1 MTISSP
7 AKNFLRRLLF
17 GMLGCASAAIA
28 VAQTAPP
35 PPRPAPVVIVA
46 PPPALQFQQT
56 VQQQQLR
63 DQLQQRQLEQQLHQ
77 DVSDTSKRPLA
88 GHPRTLRQLDQADR
102 AQQERDRASQQDLL
116 DRYRNAGSLPRVV
129 PQPLPAPARSGG

>member
-7 AKNFLRRLLF
+7 AENFLRRLLF
-17 GMLGCASAAIA
+17 GMIGCVPAAIA
-28 VAQTAPP
+28 VAQAAP

-46 PPPALQFQQT
+46 PPPAQQFQQT

-102 AQQERDRASQQDLL
+102 AQQERERASQQDLL
-116 DRYRNAGSLPRVV
+116 DRYRNAASLPRVV
-129 PQPLPAPARSGG
+129 PTPLPAPARSGG